1 MKQNKERITI
11 VDEFYLDDEVV
22 KQRITQLLMP
32 IELEL
37 YKCDPDSALLLAC
50 GMLQR
55 SIDILDARVGKKTR
69 KKILRDF
76 V

>member
-1 MKQNKERITI
+1 
-11 VDEFYLDDEVV
+11 VDEFYLDDEIV

-32 IELEL
+32 VELEL

-55 SIDILDARVGKKTR
+55 SVEILDARVGNSTR
-69 KKILRDF
+69 KNIMRDYS
-76 V
+76 